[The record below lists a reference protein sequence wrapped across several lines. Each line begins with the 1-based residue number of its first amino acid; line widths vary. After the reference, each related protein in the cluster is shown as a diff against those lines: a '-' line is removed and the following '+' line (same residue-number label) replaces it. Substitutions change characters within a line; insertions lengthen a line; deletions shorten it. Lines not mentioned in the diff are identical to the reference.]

1 MLIKGTNQ
9 EQTSFQRTR
18 AAPTINNQLPGTFW
32 VNHLPSV
39 LKHSMIALHNIPS
52 DQMTDMTEAFER
64 MQRFFF
70 FFFPGDPR
78 HHPSHSDC
86 APDSVIYSKRPLV
99 DGTVLVAKLSDLTPS
114 CERGSLKKN
123 KTKNKIVLQLQSRYC
138 MHGRGKIFY
147 NRIWKCFHLVQR
159 TQLLI
164 IFHVSVGE
172 VFIGTLQFD
181 SRREVKMV
189 RPNPILDHWC
199 MQSFPKKS

>member
-114 CERGSLKKN
+114 CERGSLKK
-123 KTKNKIVLQLQSRYC
+123 KTKQKTKLCCSFRVVIVCMGGERFFTTGSENVSIWYSGPSCLLFSMFQLAKSLLGLCNLTPAEKSRWC
-138 MHGRGKIFY
+138 GPI
-147 NRIWKCFHLVQR
+147 
-159 TQLLI
+159 
-164 IFHVSVGE
+164 
-172 VFIGTLQFD
+172 QF
-181 SRREVKMV
+181 
-189 RPNPILDHWC
+189 
-199 MQSFPKKS
+199 